1 MCKKTRRNKVEYGK
15 GNSSEIE
22 AGMNSSLLKPLNI
35 GGYTIPVPVVQGGM
49 GVGVSLSGLAGA
61 VAAWGGV
68 GIISTAQIG
77 FRDKKFDADPI
88 GCNLRAIKEEI
99 NKAKEIAGKGKYEA
113 GRTDTLGENNN
124 KVTGLVGVNIMVA
137 TKKYEE
143 YVKAAA
149 EAGADIIISGAGL
162 PMTLPDLVGRAKT
175 MIAPIVSSLKSIQV
189 ITKYWLKKYD
199 RLPDMVVIEGPLA
212 GGHLGFRT
220 EQMENIEELHYEG
233 EIRRIIEYVNEC
245 GKIHGKKIPAVV
257 AGGIYSREDGEKCFA
272 MGASGVQMATRFVTT
287 YECDA
292 SAAYKEAYIQAGKE
306 DIVIVKSPVGMPGR
320 AIANSFIKRAE
331 KGRIPHKGCHSC
343 IAGCRPDQ
351 TPYCI
356 TEALI
361 NAVEGNVE
369 QGLVFCGA
377 NAYRAK
383 KLEHVADIMKEFAP

>member
-1 MCKKTRRNKVEYGK
+1 
-15 GNSSEIE
+15 
-22 AGMNSSLLKPLNI
+22 MNNSLLKPLKI
-35 GGYTIPVPVVQGGM
+35 GNYIIPIPVVQGGM

-61 VAAWGGV
+61 VAACGGI

-77 FRDKKFDADPI
+77 FRDKGFDADPI

-99 NKAKEIAGKGKYEA
+99 GKARAIAERQQYEVA
-113 GRTDTLGENNN
+113 RIKAMGGNNN
-124 KVTGLVGVNIMVA
+124 KPAGMKEMGENGNKPAGLIGVNIMVA

-143 YVKAAA
+143 YVKAAV
-149 EAGADIIISGAGL
+149 EAGADMIISGAGL
-162 PMTLPDLVGRAKT
+162 PMMLPGLVEKAKT
-175 MIAPIVSSLKSIQV
+175 MIAPIVSSLKSVHV

-212 GGHLGFRT
+212 GGHLGFQA
-220 EQMENIEELHYEG
+220 EQLENIEAMHYDE
-233 EIRRIIEYVNEC
+233 EIHKIIEYVNEC
-245 GKIHGKKIPAVV
+245 GEVHGKKIPVAV
-257 AGGIYSREDGEKCFA
+257 AGGIYSREDGEKYFA
-272 MGASGVQMATRFVTT
+272 MGASGVQIATRFVTT

-292 SAAYKEAYIQAGKE
+292 SDAYKEAYIRAKKE

-320 AIANSFIKRAE
+320 AVGNSFVKRTM

-343 IAGCRPDQ
+343 IVSCRPDQ

-377 NAYRAK
+377 NAYRAE